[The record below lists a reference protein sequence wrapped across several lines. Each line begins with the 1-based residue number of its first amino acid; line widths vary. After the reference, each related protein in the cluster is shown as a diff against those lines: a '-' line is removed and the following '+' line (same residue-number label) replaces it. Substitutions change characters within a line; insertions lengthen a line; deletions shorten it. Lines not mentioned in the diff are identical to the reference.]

1 DIPEPPALLYA
12 WGDVGLLARPAAGV
26 VGSRNHTAYGGA
38 AAQFL
43 AAGVARAGVVVV
55 SGMARGIDATA
66 HAAALDSGGAS
77 VGVLGNGFGVVY
89 PAANRSLY
97 ERMIAC
103 GCLVTELPPG
113 ERPHAHTFPR
123 RNRLIS
129 GLAGVTVVVEAA
141 AGSGALITADCAL
154 DQGRTV
160 LAVPGP
166 ITSPT
171 SLGCNK
177 LIQQGAKP
185 ALCPGDILEELGLPG
200 TADPGPMARG
210 QTPEG
215 TSESAGAPPRG
226 QPPDL
231 TELQRSLW
239 DALASEPK
247 HVDALVAAAGA
258 ETSAVLTALTELE
271 MRGLVKPEPGET
283 EAHGLE
289 TLYLG
294 GGTPSLLPPDAL
306 ATLVTSLR
314 DAFGA
319 TSSRDAIEVTVE
331 ANPED
336 VEPEHARAW
345 RRAGVNRV
353 SLGAQSFDDHVL
365 AWMHRSHD
373 AARIGAAVRT
383 LRDAGVDNLSLDLIF
398 ALPAEL
404 QRDWERDL
412 ELALSLGPDH
422 LSLYGLTVDERTPL
436 ARWISRGAVVAPED

>member
-1 DIPEPPALLYA
+1 MSELERDELVAYLALAQVPGIGAARLRTLTAAFQSAGAALQAPHGAIAALPGFGRAAATAVRAASRGAAHALLEQLDRLGASVLLPDDDRFPPLLRDIPEPPALLYA

-171 SLGCNK
+171 SR
-177 LIQQGAKP
+177 
-185 ALCPGDILEELGLPG
+185 LPG

-239 DALASEPK
+239 DALASEPQ

-271 MRGLVKPEPGET
+271 MRGLVKQEPGM
-283 EAHGLE
+283 
-289 TLYLG
+289 
-294 GGTPSLLPPDAL
+294 
-306 ATLVTSLR
+306 R
-314 DAFGA
+314 FGI
-319 TSSRDAIEVTVE
+319 T
-331 ANPED
+331 
-336 VEPEHARAW
+336 
-345 RRAGVNRV
+345 
-353 SLGAQSFDDHVL
+353 
-365 AWMHRSHD
+365 
-373 AARIGAAVRT
+373 
-383 LRDAGVDNLSLDLIF
+383 
-398 ALPAEL
+398 
-404 QRDWERDL
+404 
-412 ELALSLGPDH
+412 
-422 LSLYGLTVDERTPL
+422 
-436 ARWISRGAVVAPED
+436 